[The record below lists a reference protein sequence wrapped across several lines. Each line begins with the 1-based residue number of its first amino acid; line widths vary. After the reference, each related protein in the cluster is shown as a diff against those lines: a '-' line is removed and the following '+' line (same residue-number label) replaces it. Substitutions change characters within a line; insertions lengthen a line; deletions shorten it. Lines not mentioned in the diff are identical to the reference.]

1 LQQHADTLVNGTDLL
16 VATGRTPNTKGIGLD
31 QVGIE
36 FNGHGYIKVNDWLE
50 TTAANV
56 GAMGDC
62 AGSPQFTHAAY
73 NGFGQGAARVMKTTT
88 RLTIEIGTENRSAA
102 MAVIRSNVPSEASRG
117 YRRKGSSVRVT

>member
-1 LQQHADTLVNGTDLL
+1 LRGFGSCERQVRRRDLL

-73 NGFGQGAARVMKTTT
+73 NGFGRGAARVMNISRDSPAE
-88 RLTIEIGTENRSAA
+88 RLSA
-102 MAVIRSNVPSEASRG
+102 SLLPSEI
-117 YRRKGSSVRVT
+117 VRIKPCKL